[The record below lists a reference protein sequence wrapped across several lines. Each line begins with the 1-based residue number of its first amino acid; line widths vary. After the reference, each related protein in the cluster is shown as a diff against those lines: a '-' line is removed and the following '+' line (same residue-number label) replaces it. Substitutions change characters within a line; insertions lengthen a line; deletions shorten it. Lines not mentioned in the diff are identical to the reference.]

1 MIYILLFF
9 EFFKIGL
16 FSFGGGLAMLP
27 LIQNVVLKHH
37 WISEPEF
44 LDIIAISQITPGPI
58 AINASTFVG
67 NKVAGIFG
75 AFIATFA
82 CALPSFLVII
92 FISYILKNIKNRYKN
107 AFFDGV
113 KPVILALIS
122 FAGIIIGKSLLQN
135 GYKNSLKAILLS
147 ILVFLGIK
155 YSKLNPIFFLLL
167 SGILGIFIF

>member
-1 MIYILLFF
+1 MIYILLFL

-27 LIQNVVLKHH
+27 LIQNIVLKHN

-67 NKVAGIFG
+67 NKVGGIFG

-107 AFFDGV
+107 AFFSGV
-113 KPVILALIS
+113 KPVVLALIS
-122 FAGIIIGKSLLQN
+122 FAGIIIGKSLFQN
-135 GYKNSLKAILLS
+135 GYENSLKAILLS

-167 SGILGIFIF
+167 SGIVGIFLF